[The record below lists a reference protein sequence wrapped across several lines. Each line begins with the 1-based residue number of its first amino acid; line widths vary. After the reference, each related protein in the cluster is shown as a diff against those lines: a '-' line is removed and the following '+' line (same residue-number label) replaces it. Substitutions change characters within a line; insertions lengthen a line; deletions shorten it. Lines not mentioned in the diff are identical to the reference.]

1 LFAEASELTGI
12 VCKSEI
18 VRHALQALI
27 QRHAALRLA
36 AMGGKFPD
44 GAGRYVPRRRFG
56 PNGEMYKSREEDSL

>member
-27 QRHAALRLA
+27 QRHAALQLA
-36 AMGGKFPD
+36 AMGGKFPNM
-44 GAGRYVPRRRFG
+44 RHVPRRKFG
-56 PNGEMYKSREEDSL
+56 PNGEMYKSSEEDLL